1 MNNKFLYKII
11 IILVLISQSVLAEIK
26 KLEEFKIIPHEDL
39 YKMKD
44 IDNFIFYGIAKDGKM
59 SRGIS
64 FYTSDKYPDVMI
76 WIFTT
81 REKLHKYGR
90 YFHKFYSITVNKHFE
105 IIHDL
110 TYKEF
115 PENEGSKDYPDQ
127 VNSNNDLEKII
138 ELIKYDIDLPY
149 DLNKDYGIN
158 IPEITEQKKFFEY
171 LHSAVEIQEIK
182 FEYTIDEEKKMKKYI
197 LKRTEMK
204 RNCDGMWF
212 NRKLAGTMTD
222 QQIIDMCK
230 PMGYDVISK
239 TWKYEP
245 KSIKKVL
252 RKYGVND

>member
-39 YKMKD
+39 YKSKD

-64 FYTSDKYPDVMI
+64 FYMSDKYPDVSI

-81 REKLHKYGR
+81 REKLLKYGA
-90 YFHKFYSITVNKHFE
+90 YFHKFYSVTVNRHFK
-105 IIHDL
+105 IKYDL

-115 PENEGSKDYPDQ
+115 PENEDFKDYPDQ
-127 VNSNNDLEKII
+127 VNSNDDLEKII

-171 LHSAVEIQEIK
+171 LHRAVEIQEIK
-182 FEYTIDEEKKMKKYI
+182 FYYNFNKPEKYI

-204 RNCDGMWF
+204 RNCDSMWF

-222 QQIIDMCK
+222 QQIIDMCI